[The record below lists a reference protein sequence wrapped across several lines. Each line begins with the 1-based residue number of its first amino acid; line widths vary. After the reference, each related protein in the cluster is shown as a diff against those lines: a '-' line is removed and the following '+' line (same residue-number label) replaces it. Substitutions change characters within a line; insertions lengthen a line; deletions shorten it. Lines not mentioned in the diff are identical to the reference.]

1 MSLSKRKY
9 VVGVSGA
16 SGSPYAESAIRAL
29 LKLGASVYVIFT
41 SIGKQ
46 VWQQETG
53 QSPQAFI
60 DSLSSEEQ
68 SRLHLENNNNL
79 GASISSG
86 SFRHD
91 GMLVVPCSVKCL
103 AGIACGYAGSLV
115 ERAADVSLKERF
127 PLILV
132 VRETPLNLIHIEN
145 MAKVTKA
152 GAVVLPASPGFYHED
167 TTAQGLV
174 DFVAGK
180 ALDQLGETEHDLF
193 NRWKSEKIERDTD
206 A

>member
-1 MSLSKRKY
+1 MSSGKRY

-16 SGSPYAESAIRAL
+16 SGSPYAASAIRAL
-29 LKLGASVYVIFT
+29 IGLGHVVHVVFT
-41 SIGKQ
+41 PIAKQ
-46 VWQQETG
+46 VWTHELDE
-53 QSPQAFI
+53 SI
-60 DSLSSEEQ
+60 SSFVDTFSESEK
-68 SRLHLENNNNL
+68 SRLIIENNSNL
-79 GASISSG
+79 GAAISSG

-103 AGIACGYAGSLV
+103 AGIANGYAGSLI

-127 PLILV
+127 PLVLAI
-132 VRETPLNLIHIEN
+132 RETPLNLIHIEN

-152 GAVVLPASPGFYHED
+152 GAIVLPASPGFYHKN
-167 TTAQGLV
+167 TTAQGLI

-180 ALDQLGETEHDLF
+180 ALDLLGETEHDLF
-193 NRWKSEKIERDTD
+193 TRWKSEDITGESD

>member
-1 MSLSKRKY
+1 MSRKKY

-16 SGSPYAESAIRAL
+16 SGAPYAVAAIKAL
-29 LKLGASVYVIFT
+29 LDLDAKVHVIVT
-41 SIGKQ
+41 PIAKQ
-46 VWQQETG
+46 VWQHETG
-53 QSPQAFI
+53 SSIKKFIETLPTAQQAN
-60 DSLSSEEQ
+60 LV
-68 SRLHLENNNNL
+68 LENNANL
-79 GASISSG
+79 GAGISSG

-91 GMLVVPCSVKCL
+91 GMLVIPCSVKSL
-103 AGIACGYAGSLV
+103 AGIANGYAGSLI

-145 MAKVTKA
+145 MATVTRA
-152 GAVVLPASPGFYHED
+152 GAVVLPGSPGFYHAN
-167 TTAQGLV
+167 TSAQGLI

-180 ALDQLGETEHDLF
+180 ALDQLGETDHKLF
-193 NRWKSEKIERDTD
+193 TRWKSEDMTGDED